1 MERGADMSPLELE
14 MDVYPFAGKGS
25 AGWAI
30 RRRNGVWYRLKA
42 IFKLFRVLRHILLPL
57 ADR

>member
-1 MERGADMSPLELE
+1 MSPLELE
-14 MDVYPFAGKGS
+14 MDVYPFAKES

-30 RRRNGVWYRLKA
+30 RRRDGVWYLLKA